1 MWTSTPGIKTCAL
14 ASKPSNFVL
23 CAPVG
28 LWAAKLKSTMKKITF
43 GQRFRYWFDN
53 LMSKG
58 SVAMIGLLAVAS
70 LVMVATGAAV
80 LTLFSIYPEGGTPL
94 HFAEGAWVSLAR
106 TMDSGA
112 VGGDVGWPYRVVGLL
127 VTIGG
132 IFIFSSLIGVL
143 SNGINA
149 KLEDL
154 RKGRSFVIE
163 QDHTLI
169 LGWSSK
175 IFTIVSELAIANQN
189 KKNARIVILA
199 DREKVEMEDEIR
211 DKVEQLFS
219 SKVICRK
226 GSPND
231 MTDLRIA
238 NCNASKSIIILAA
251 EEGNPDPMTIKTIL
265 AITNDPQRRQAPY
278 HIIAEVKDRRNLEVA
293 RMIAKDEVELLMTDD
308 IIGKIMVQT
317 SRQSGVSIVYTELM
331 NFDGGE
337 VYFNEEKSLVGKK
350 YGEILA
356 AYADSAVMGLQFV
369 DGSVKINPPMDHV
382 VKAGERVIAL
392 TNDDDTLVVSATG
405 GNAVNEAAILNLNSA
420 RVVPERILMLGW
432 NRRAFVVIKEIDNY
446 VAPGSYMRIVSA
458 YDTDLER
465 ILEMKANL
473 RNITLEF
480 QQADT
485 TAREVIDALD
495 IVSYDS
501 VQLLCYKEEM
511 EIQDADAQTLIALL
525 HLRRVLEQSGKD
537 IKIVS
542 EMLDLRNR
550 DLAEVTKADDFIVS
564 DKLISLLMAQ
574 VSENKHTMRVFD
586 DLFNALG
593 SEIYVNPIADYVKTG
608 TPVDFYTVLESARR
622 KGQTAIGYRVT
633 AQAFDSSH
641 DYGIVLNPKKSAAV
655 SFGELDRVIVLAES

>member
-1 MWTSTPGIKTCAL
+1 
-14 ASKPSNFVL
+14 
-23 CAPVG
+23 
-28 LWAAKLKSTMKKITF
+28 
-43 GQRFRYWFDN
+43 
-53 LMSKG
+53 
-58 SVAMIGLLAVAS
+58 
-70 LVMVATGAAV
+70 
-80 LTLFSIYPEGGTPL
+80 
-94 HFAEGAWVSLAR
+94 
-106 TMDSGA
+106 
-112 VGGDVGWPYRVVGLL
+112 
-127 VTIGG
+127 
-132 IFIFSSLIGVL
+132 
-143 SNGINA
+143 
-149 KLEDL
+149 
-154 RKGRSFVIE
+154 
-163 QDHTLI
+163 
-169 LGWSSK
+169 
-175 IFTIVSELAIANQN
+175 
-189 KKNARIVILA
+189 
-199 DREKVEMEDEIR
+199 
-211 DKVEQLFS
+211 
-219 SKVICRK
+219 
-226 GSPND
+226 

-265 AITNDPQRRQAPY
+265 AITNDPQRRKAPY

-356 AYADSAVMGLQFV
+356 AFADSAVMGLQFV
-369 DGSVKINPPMDHV
+369 DGTVKVNPPMDHL

-392 TNDDDTLVVSATG
+392 TEDDDTLVVSATG
-405 GNAVNEAAILNLNSA
+405 SGAVNEAAIVNLNSA

-465 ILEMKANL
+465 ILEMKASL
-473 RNITLEF
+473 RNINLEF

-495 IVSYDS
+495 IVAYDS

-511 EIQDADAQTLIALL
+511 DIQDADAQTLIALL

-574 VSENKHTMRVFD
+574 VSENKHTMRVFE
-586 DLFNALG
+586 DLFSASG

-608 TPVDFYTVLESARR
+608 TTMDFYTVVESARR
-622 KGQTAIGYRVT
+622 KGQTAIGYRI
-633 AQAFDSSH
+633 ASQAFDSGH
-641 DYGIVLNPKKSAAV
+641 DYGIVLNPKKSATI